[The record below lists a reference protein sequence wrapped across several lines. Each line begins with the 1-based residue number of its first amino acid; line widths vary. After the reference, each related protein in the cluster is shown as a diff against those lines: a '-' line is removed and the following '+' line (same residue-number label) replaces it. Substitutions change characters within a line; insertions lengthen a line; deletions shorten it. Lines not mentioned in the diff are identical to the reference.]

1 MVHLDLSVHRIDLL
15 SDMDRTIVKQKKSIG
30 FFSDGFSI
38 SISITDVDL
47 ANCTKLRSLSSI

>member
-38 SISITDVDL
+38 SISINAVDS
-47 ANCTKLRSLSSI
+47 ADRSKLRSLSST